1 MTLTYN
7 LDQNDF
13 LQHQLFAASK
23 SDRIRKKRIRS
34 WLILSCSWLLLSLA
48 FYQAHNT
55 FLANFFLAYGIIT
68 LIFYPF
74 YQRSYYKNHY
84 AKFIGDTYKNRF
96 GKTSNIMFTE
106 TAIETYDITGEAKIN
121 LTQIENVTEIVD
133 YFYLK
138 MKSGG
143 HIIIPKYK
151 INNSSE
157 VREKLKALCDKLSID
172 FITDLNW
179 KWK

>member
-1 MTLTYN
+1 
-7 LDQNDF
+7 
-13 LQHQLFAASK
+13 
-23 SDRIRKKRIRS
+23 
-34 WLILSCSWLLLSLA
+34 
-48 FYQAHNT
+48 
-55 FLANFFLAYGIIT
+55 
-68 LIFYPF
+68 
-74 YQRSYYKNHY
+74 
-84 AKFIGDTYKNRF
+84 
-96 GKTSNIMFTE
+96 MFTE